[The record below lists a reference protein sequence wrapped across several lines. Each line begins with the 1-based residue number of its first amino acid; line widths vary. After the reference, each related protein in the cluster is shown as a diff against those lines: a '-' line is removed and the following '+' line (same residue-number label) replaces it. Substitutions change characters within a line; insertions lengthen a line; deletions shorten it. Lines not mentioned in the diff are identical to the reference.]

1 MNQVTTLDSGFSI
14 VRNAKVEVNR
24 VFQNGKESAQI
35 IVGDSFNHIF
45 KHDNTVSQ
53 SLILGAQA
61 VADQLNG
68 GTYFFH
74 GDKLVSYRN
83 GNHKGFVHTDDSI
96 NKLIEHIGYTTKF
109 SKSQYHSNSTD
120 AIRLQNV
127 HSNVEMQIEQ
137 YATGGEMNSQLSFAW
152 DPFQS
157 HIRAVFQLVRQICSN
172 GMVGMADFMNA
183 KIPVINEWQ
192 QHMEI
197 ANKQIQNKIT
207 SMVNSRMQIMAE
219 NRASVRDCQRIVEAC
234 HKRLNDLEVHQ
245 DPLEVDRIRK
255 ICLVADPAIHLKDH
269 YGVRVL
275 EDKRLGEQAASHLT
289 EFTAWNMLTELAS
302 HTRQTSA
309 NSNTALHKHANEL
322 LIDRAGNKV
331 TNARQTAETNVQVKF
346 DDLDA
351 AFAGDLLEMI

>member
-1 MNQVTTLDSGFSI
+1 MNITKLDGGFTI
-14 VRNAKVEVNR
+14 IRNADVQV
-24 VFQNGKESAQI
+24 QHLQQSGKDVARI
-35 IVGDSFNHIF
+35 IVGDKFQHTF
-45 KHDNTVSQ
+45 KHDNAVSQ
-53 SLILGAQA
+53 SLVLGTQP
-61 VADQLNG
+61 VADQLSK

-74 GDKLVSYRN
+74 GDNLVSYRN
-83 GNHKGFVHTDDSI
+83 GNHKGFVHSDESI
-96 NKLIEHIGYTTKF
+96 NKLIEHIGYTTQF

-137 YATGGEMNSQLSFAW
+137 YASGGEMNSQLSFAW

-157 HIRAVFQLVRQICSN
+157 HIRAVFKLVRQICSN

-234 HKRLNDLEVHQ
+234 HKRLNDVEVFQ
-245 DPLEVDRIRK
+245 DPLEIDRIRK

-269 YGVRVL
+269 YGNRVL

-302 HTRQTSA
+302 HTRQTSH

-331 TNARQTAETNVQVKF
+331 SNAREMVQNNVQVRF

-351 AFAGDLLEMI
+351 AFAGDLLEMA